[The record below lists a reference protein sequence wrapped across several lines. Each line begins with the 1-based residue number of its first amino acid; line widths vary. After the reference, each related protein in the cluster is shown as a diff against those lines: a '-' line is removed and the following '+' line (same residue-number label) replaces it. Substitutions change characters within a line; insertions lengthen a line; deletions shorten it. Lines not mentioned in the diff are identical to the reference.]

1 VVRTWPDAEH
11 VVRQVSRLDTADV
24 AEIVALTHAAGDADG
39 AYPLSEHVM
48 LHLRHGGD
56 TPATHILAYS
66 DGHLVGYAHVDPTDA
81 VEGPSAELCVHPLFR
96 RKGLGR
102 ALVMAAMAAAAE
114 HDPSQRLRLWAHGD
128 HPSANALALS
138 LGFARTRVL
147 WQMRRSLFAPVD
159 APTLPE
165 GVVLREFQPGADDAA
180 WLAVNSRAF
189 ADHPDQGKWTIDD
202 LHIRLAESW
211 FDPAGFLL
219 AVRGVT
225 AKREERAEARLSR
238 EREERAEARLSRER
252 EERAPASPAVA
263 SKLDAVVSKLDA
275 VASSRDTVLG
285 FHWTKVHGARSVDP
299 VDTVDDHDHDHDPI
313 GEVYVLGVDPAA
325 QGLGLGVALTLAG
338 LRYLRGRGL
347 DQVMLYV
354 DETNRPAVALYQ
366 RLGFARWSTD
376 VCFRR
381 TA

>member
-1 VVRTWPDAEH
+1 VTGVVRTWPDAEH

-56 TPATHILAYS
+56 TPATHVLAYS
-66 DGHLVGYAHVDPTDA
+66 DGRLVGYAHVDPTDA

-114 HDPSQRLRLWAHGD
+114 HDPSERLRLWAHGD

-165 GVVLREFQPGADDAA
+165 GVVLREFRPGTDDEA

-219 AVRGVT
+219 AVG
-225 AKREERAEARLSR
+225 ADE
-238 EREERAEARLSRER
+238 
-252 EERAPASPAVA
+252 
-263 SKLDAVVSKLDA
+263 
-275 VASSRDTVLG
+275 TVLG
-285 FHWTKVHGARSVDP
+285 FHWTKVHGARSIDP
-299 VDTVDDHDHDHDPI
+299 VDTVDDHDHDHDHDPI

-354 DETNRPAVALYQ
+354 DESNPKALALYQ

-376 VCFRR
+376 VSFRR
-381 TA
+381 PG